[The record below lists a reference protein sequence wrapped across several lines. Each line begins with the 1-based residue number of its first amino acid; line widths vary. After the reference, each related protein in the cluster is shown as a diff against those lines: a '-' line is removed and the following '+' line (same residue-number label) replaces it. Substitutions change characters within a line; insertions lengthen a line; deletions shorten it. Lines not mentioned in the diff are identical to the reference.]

1 MLRTRALRASL
12 SAALS
17 AALLT
22 GAALLAAAPASA
34 AESLSLTAPAAES
47 TVAGE
52 VRIEGLVAGEGA
64 IDLTLSLAPQS
75 LGECGAPVAS
85 VESQVVG
92 GEPFAALID
101 TARVADGTYCIVAVA
116 DGGALSEVRGDIAI
130 ANENAA
136 GSGVQLP
143 TLALPGEGEG
153 EGEGVDGAGAAS
165 TVPADAGPLL
175 AGIVFGLAG
184 IAAVLVA
191 VFGVLH
197 DRRPARYAVRLA
209 GPRER

>member
-85 VESQVVG
+85 IESQVVG

-153 EGEGVDGAGAAS
+153 VDGAGAAS

>member
-1 MLRTRALRASL
+1 MLHTRALRASL

-22 GAALLAAAPASA
+22 GAALLAATPASA
-34 AESLSLTAPAAES
+34 AESLSLTAPAADS

-52 VRIEGLVAGEGA
+52 VRIEGFVASEGS

-85 VESQVVG
+85 VQSQVVG

-130 ANENAA
+130 ANERAA

-143 TLALPGEGEG
+143 TFALPGEGG
-153 EGEGVDGAGAAS
+153 GGVDGAGAAS

-175 AGIVFGLAG
+175 AGLVFGLAG

-197 DRRPARYAVRLA
+197 DRRPARYVVRLT

>member
-1 MLRTRALRASL
+1 MLRTRALRGSL

-34 AESLSLTAPAAES
+34 AESLSLTAPAADS

-130 ANENAA
+130 ANERAA

-143 TLALPGEGEG
+143 TLALPGEAGG
-153 EGEGVDGAGAAS
+153 VAGGVDGGAS

-175 AGIVFGLAG
+175 AGLVFGLAG

-197 DRRPARYAVRLA
+197 DRRPARYVVRLA
-209 GPRER
+209 GPRGR